1 MENKLTAQPGVGG
14 GGGGGG
20 RVSEDEQISGRLDT
34 GRVLEWKIGIEEEF
48 KSGDHYRRAKE

>member
-1 MENKLTAQPGVGG
+1 MVGGGGEVGWWGGVGG
-14 GGGGGG
+14 G
-20 RVSEDEQISGRLDT
+20 RVGEDEQISGRLDT

>member
-1 MENKLTAQPGVGG
+1 MGVGG

-20 RVSEDEQISGRLDT
+20 GGRVGEDEQISGRLDT